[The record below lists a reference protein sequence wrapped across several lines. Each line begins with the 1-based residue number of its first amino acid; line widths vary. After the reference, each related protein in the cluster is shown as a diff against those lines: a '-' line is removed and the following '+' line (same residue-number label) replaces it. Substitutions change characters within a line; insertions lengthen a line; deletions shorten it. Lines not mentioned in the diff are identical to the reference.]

1 MSVNVIQ
8 TSFSGGELARSLFAR
23 VDLARY
29 KTGAAR
35 ARNMF
40 VDYRSGLSTRTGTEF
55 IIQCLIS
62 NKYVRLVEFQ
72 YSTLST
78 YILEFGDQYI
88 RFITDRG
95 AVLETASNISAAN
108 NSSPA
113 QVTVPGHN
121 FVNGDWIFVQGIVGA
136 TGYNGR
142 FYTVTVAGDVL
153 TLYTVNGDPVNAA
166 TFGTYL
172 SGGTAARVYKIVTPY
187 VADDLALL
195 KFTQSASVL
204 TITHPDYQP
213 RNLIRNAA
221 TNWALDIIS
230 FATSATIPTGLAAL
244 ASSVGGAF
252 YSYIVTSVDADGQ
265 ESGPSTPVA
274 MNNAV
279 NIATTGGT
287 IRVSWVAAAGAESYR
302 VYKAQLSTFGV
313 VPSGVSHGFV
323 SEVTGITFD
332 DSNFVPDFSVTPPI
346 ANDPFSGTNNPAVT
360 GYFEQRQVY
369 AAPTENPLTFYMSQ
383 PGAFN
388 NFDYSQPLQEDDSIE
403 GTLVSG
409 QVNNIKHLVAMPGG
423 LLTLTA
429 KGAWQVNG
437 GSSDVGITPINAKG
451 TPQAFNGCNDLR
463 PLLSNYNILYVQEK
477 GSTVRDLAYSFNTN
491 IYTGA
496 DISVLSN
503 HLFFGYTLVDWC
515 YAEEPFKLVWAVRND
530 GILLSLTYVKEQE
543 IYGWTRHDTK
553 GTFESVGAITEGE
566 VDAVYAIVSRYI
578 QGRWVKVIERFHERD
593 FPYGAEDA
601 WAVDCG
607 ARSTLPTPA
616 AGLTAS
622 AATGTVTFEADSPVF
637 TSADVGKVL
646 RMGGGIATIT
656 TFVSATQL
664 IGTTRRDIREVL
676 PDDTDNTPLPALAGE
691 WSLTATSTVF
701 RGLDHLEGQTVSIL
715 ADGSVITPQV
725 VVNGSITLEQPA
737 TKITAGLKFVA
748 QGQTMPLDTGEPT
761 IQGKRKKVAALTLR
775 CTDTRGLYAGT
786 TFDTLS
792 PHKELNKATPLNSA
806 PELIT
811 GDARMIMDPAWTV
824 EGQICWE
831 IRDPL
836 PATVLGVI
844 PEIVVG
850 DTFDTRRS
858 ST

>member
-29 KTGAAR
+29 KTGAAK

-72 YSTLST
+72 YSTIST

-88 RFITDRG
+88 RFITEGG
-95 AVLETASNISAAN
+95 AVLETDFNISAADN
-108 NSSPA
+108 GFPG
-113 QVTVPGHN
+113 QIIVPGHN
-121 FVNGDWIFVQGIVGA
+121 FINGDWIFVENIVGA

-142 FYTVTVAGDVL
+142 FYTVTVAGNVL
-153 TLYTVNGDPVNAA
+153 TLFTVNGDPVDAA

-172 SGGTAARVYKIVTPY
+172 SGGTAARVYKIPSPY
-187 VADDLALL
+187 IAADIPLL

-204 TITHPDYQP
+204 TITHPSYQS
-213 RNLIRNAA
+213 RNLTRVAA
-221 TNWALDIIS
+221 TNWTLTVNT
-230 FATSATIPTGLAAL
+230 FATSAAVPTGLALLNSA
-244 ASSVGGAF
+244 GGAAH
-252 YSYIVTSVDADGQ
+252 YSYMVTSVDADGQ
-265 ESGPSTPVA
+265 ESGPSAAGIIGPV
-274 MNNAV
+274 V
-279 NIATTGGT
+279 NISTTAGT
-287 IRVSWVAAAGAESYR
+287 IRLSWNAAAGADRYR
-302 VYKAQLSTFGV
+302 VYKAQLSIFGA
-313 VPSGVSHGFV
+313 VPAGVSHGFV
-323 SEVTGITFD
+323 QEVDGTAFD
-332 DSNFVPDFSVTPPI
+332 DSNFVPDFSITPPI
-346 ANDPFSGTNNPAVT
+346 ANDPFTGTNYPAVT

-388 NFDYSQPLQEDDSIE
+388 NFDYSLPLQEDDSIE

-409 QVNNIKHLVAMPGG
+409 QVNNIKHMVAMPGG
-423 LLTLTA
+423 LLMLTA

-503 HLFFGYTLVDWC
+503 HLFFGYTLTDWC
-515 YAEEPFKLVWAVRND
+515 YAEEPFKIVWAVRND
-530 GILLSLTYVKEQE
+530 GKLLSLTYVKEQE
-543 IYGWTRHDTK
+543 IYGWCPHDTK

-578 QGRWVKVIERFHERD
+578 QGRWVKMIERFHERE

-637 TSADVGKVL
+637 ASGDVGKVL
-646 RMGGGIATIT
+646 RMGGGVATIS
-656 TFVSATQL
+656 TFISATQL
-664 IGTTRRDIREVL
+664 IGVTRRDIREVL
-676 PDDTDNTPLPALAGE
+676 PNDPDLTPLPALSGE
-691 WSLTATSTVF
+691 WSLTEPQTVF
-701 RGLDHLEGQTVSIL
+701 RGLDHVEGQMVSIL

-725 VVNGSITLEQPA
+725 VVNGSITFQNA
-737 TKITAGLKFVA
+737 VTKVTAGLKFVA
-748 QGQTMPLDTGEPT
+748 QGQTLPLDTGEPT

-775 CTDTRGLYAGT
+775 CVDTRGLYAGR
-786 TFDTLS
+786 TFDTIT
-792 PHKELNKATPLNSA
+792 PNKELNRATPLNSA

-811 GDARMIMDPAWTV
+811 GDARMVMDPLWDV

-844 PEIVVG
+844 PEIIVG
-850 DTFDTRRS
+850 DTFDTKGSR
-858 ST
+858 